1 MIRKKIEIF
10 ADRALEY
17 TLYGMI
23 FYIPISNALIESLFV
38 FALLFFVIKKMA
50 KPEFKFLENYTYLFL
65 MFFLYFS
72 IASFINSGI
81 YFEKSVKALFFKWLE
96 YILMFIVVHDTF
108 LNKPKRLWIAILIF
122 LSVSGLIAIDGIFQ
136 QLTKIDFIRHRSWF
150 YVTASF
156 KNPNDFGAYL
166 VAIGLMVIALLFYG
180 TGKYKTLSHTTETSQ
195 RRVLESRQRRDEV
208 SCSSLKKQ
216 YRYKKIAFGDNFG
229 AIFSGW
235 KTLSLLAVLL
245 NICLILTFS
254 RGAWIGFLAG
264 LFLLIFFSKKKK
276 IFYVLVCNIMSFI
289 LIPALRSRVLNT
301 FQPGGDAFRF
311 TIWPVAISMI
321 KENPFLGKGVG
332 TFMAYFSKYP
342 TDLSPQ
348 YAHNCFLQIWAET
361 GIFSLISF
369 LLFAGLLL
377 YQGIKKFRKD
387 NDPVLLG
394 LVCGAFGFLV
404 HSFFDTNLYSLQ
416 LATLFWVLMGL
427 ISAKVSSNSRVLDNS

>member
-1 MIRKKIEIF
+1 MLRKKMEIF
-10 ADRALEY
+10 ADKGLEY
-17 TLYGMI
+17 TLYAMI
-23 FYIPISNALIESLFV
+23 FFIPISIAAIEALFT

-72 IASFINSGI
+72 ITSFINSGI

-108 LNKPKRLWIAILIF
+108 LNKPKRLWIAVLIF
-122 LSVSGLIAIDGIFQ
+122 LSVSGLIGIDGIFQ
-136 QLTKIDFIRHRSWF
+136 QLTKTDFIRHRSWF

-156 KNPNDFGAYL
+156 KNPNSFGAYL
-166 VAIGLMVIALLFYG
+166 VPIGLMVITLLFY
-180 TGKYKTLSHTTETSQ
+180 
-195 RRVLESRQRRDEV
+195 
-208 SCSSLKKQ
+208 SSLKKQ
-216 YRYKKIAFGDNFG
+216 YRYKLI
-229 AIFSGW
+229 
-235 KTLSLLAVLL
+235 LSLLAVLL

-254 RGAWIGFLAG
+254 RGAWIGYLAG
-264 LFLLIFFSKKKK
+264 LFLLIFFSKEKKM
-276 IFYVLVCNIMSFI
+276 FYVLVCNIMSFI
-289 LIPALRSRVLNT
+289 LIPALRQQVLNT
-301 FQPGGDAFRF
+301 FRPQGDAFRF

-332 TFMAYFSKYP
+332 TFMAHFSKYP
-342 TDLSPQ
+342 TNLNPQ

-369 LLFAGLLL
+369 LLFAGSLL

-387 NDPVLLG
+387 GDPVLLG
-394 LVCGAFGFLV
+394 LVSGVFGFLV

-416 LATLFWVLMGL
+416 LGTLFWVLMGI
-427 ISAKVSSNSRVLDNS
+427 ISAKVSNNYRVLDNRKH

>member
-17 TLYGMI
+17 ILYGMI
-23 FYIPISNALIESLFV
+23 FFIPISIALIESLFV

-50 KPEFKFLENYTYLFL
+50 KPEFKFLENYAYLFL

-96 YILMFIVVHDTF
+96 YMLMFIVVHDTF

-122 LSVSGLIAIDGIFQ
+122 LSVSGLIGIDGIFQ
-136 QLTKIDFIRHRSWF
+136 QLTKTDFIRHRSF
-150 YVTASF
+150 RYMTASF
-156 KNPNDFGAYL
+156 RNSNDFGAYL
-166 VAIGLMVIALLFYG
+166 VPIGLMVITLLFY
-180 TGKYKTLSHTTETSQ
+180 
-195 RRVLESRQRRDEV
+195 
-208 SCSSLKKQ
+208 SSLKKQ
-216 YRYKKIAFGDNFG
+216 YRYKKIAFPPLAGSAVGVIGDNFG

-235 KTLSLLAVLL
+235 KALSLLAVLL

-254 RGAWIGFLAG
+254 RGAWIGLFAG
-264 LFLLIFFSKKKK
+264 LFLLIFFPKKKE

-289 LIPALRSRVLNT
+289 LIPALRLRVLGT
-301 FQPGGDAFRF
+301 FRTEGDAFRF

-332 TFMAYFSKYP
+332 TFMAHFSRYP
-342 TDLSPQ
+342 TNLNPQ

-361 GIFSLISF
+361 GIFSLICF
-369 LLFAGLLL
+369 LLFTGLLL
-377 YQGIKKFRKD
+377 YRGIKKFRKD
-387 NDPVLLG
+387 SDPVLLG
-394 LVCGAFGFLV
+394 LVSGVFGFLV

-416 LATLFWVLMGL
+416 LATLFWVLMGM
-427 ISAKVSSNSRVLDNS
+427 ISAKVSNKSMV